1 MHAVNLIEFL
11 VSKKEGEGG
20 KKRVSG
26 RDVEKASGV
35 GAKII
40 GAYFLTI

>member
-1 MHAVNLIEFL
+1 M
-11 VSKKEGEGG
+11 
-20 KKRVSG
+20 SG

-40 GAYFLTI
+40 GAYFLTIMYVSTLNQW